1 MKEIKLLKG
10 ELQVGEKAIVDFAS
24 LKGLKIDCK
33 INEDE
38 IKIYLEKD
46 FAGLEIPANLI
57 IKDLEIDNNTLKLK
71 EFKIIAGGIS
81 LPLFMVL
88 PLIKKYDFLALD
100 TEKRELIINLSK
112 FLPKISFKIEKIE
125 KKEGFLLI
133 FIKNISFILLDL
145 VT

>member
-88 PLIKKYDFLALD
+88 PFIKGYDFLALD
-100 TEKRELIINLSK
+100 IKKKELIINLSK